1 MNTVVFI
8 QSCSHRQ
15 FDVREICPHGKES
28 MQEEGSADVPWD
40 PRERS
45 FFCFDHPLFTVKAAP
60 IKHSIYCMGYVIQE
74 KETRGR
80 MLTSL
85 LKQDFNLD
93 PGPIFSEIAANPSV
107 KLPDGRTIISSKY
120 MTKPRKGRKIVI
132 LGDTCDPR
140 GIAELAMDADVLV
153 HEATCSDSEKT
164 VALEHYHSTAGMAGA
179 FARSIRAKNLILT
192 HFSPRN
198 FNNSECTRHY
208 LLYMI
213 Y

>member
-1 MNTVVFI
+1 
-8 QSCSHRQ
+8 
-15 FDVREICPHGKES
+15 

-40 PRERS
+40 PRERA
-45 FFCFDHPLFTVKAAP
+45 FFCFDHPLFTVKAAA
-60 IKHSIYCMGYVIQE
+60 IKHSVYCLGYVIQE

-80 MLTSL
+80 MLASL

-198 FNNSECTRHY
+198 FNNSECT
-208 LLYMI
+208 
-213 Y
+213 